1 LPETAFFNRMPDNLG
16 TIIWTLCY
24 TAVLLGI
31 SLYGLHRYLIV
42 YLFLKNRRNAPVPFA
57 RLEKLPRVTV
67 QLPIFNELYVVERL
81 LDSVSK
87 LDYPRDLLDV
97 QVLDDSTDETREL
110 ATKLVNELHTRGFD
124 ITHIHRTDRTGF
136 KAGALE
142 NGLLSAKGEFILILD
157 ADFVPTP
164 DVLKRTVDYFS
175 DPKVGMIQTRW
186 GHLNR
191 TYSMLTRVQAMFLDG
206 HLLLEQTG
214 RNRSGRFI
222 NFNGTAGIWR
232 KSCIVE
238 AGGWQ
243 HDTLTEDLDLSY
255 RAQIKGW
262 NFVFLPDLVTPA
274 ELPVDMNGFKS
285 QQHRWTK
292 GSIQTCKKLLPAVW
306 RAELPLKVKLEATM
320 HLTSNYAF
328 LLLAAICILMQPSVA
343 ASTNGTWGIW
353 RTILLDVP
361 IFITGSLPAIVFY
374 IVSQRELYPRS
385 WWREVLYLPALLA
398 LTIGLAVNN
407 AWAVIQGMHGA
418 TGEFTRTPK
427 YGIQTKTQAWK
438 KSKYSVAKNLLPFVE
453 IGFAAYFI
461 YFFAHEV
468 AACNWLAIP
477 FLALFASGFSYVA
490 MCSVAQWFPQLR
502 NPWRDNDEAL
512 SA

>member
-1 LPETAFFNRMPDNLG
+1 MPDHLG
-16 TIIWTLCY
+16 TIIWTICY
-24 TAVLLGI
+24 ATVLVGL
-31 SLYGLHRYLIV
+31 SLYGLHRYAIV
-42 YLFLKNRRNAPVPFA
+42 YLYLKNKANVPKPLGEFA
-57 RLEKLPRVTV
+57 QLPRVTV

-81 LDSVSK
+81 LDAVSK

-97 QVLDDSTDETREL
+97 QLLDDSTDETREL
-110 ATKLVNELHTRGFD
+110 SALRVSELKALGLD
-124 ITHIHRTDRTGF
+124 IVHIHRTDRTGY

-142 NGLLSAKGEFILILD
+142 NGLQSAKGEYILILD

-164 DVLKRTVDYFS
+164 DVLLKTIQYFT
-175 DPKVGMIQTRW
+175 DDRIGMIQTRW

-191 TYSMLTRVQAMFLDG
+191 TYSLLTRVQAMFLDG

-222 NFNGTAGIWR
+222 NFNGTAGVWR
-232 KSCIVE
+232 KSCIVD

-262 NFVFLPDLVTPA
+262 NFVFLPELVTPA
-274 ELPVDMNGFKS
+274 ELPMDMNGFKS
-285 QQHRWTK
+285 QQYRWTK

-306 RAELPLKVKLEATM
+306 KAHLPLKIKIEATV

-328 LLLAAICILMQPSVA
+328 LLLACICILMHPS
-343 ASTNGTWGIW
+343 TGGTSSSIW
-353 RTILLDVP
+353 RTFLLDIP

-385 WWREVLYLPALLA
+385 WWSEVLYLPALLA

-407 AWAVIQGMHGA
+407 AWAVLQAMCGHES
-418 TGEFTRTPK
+418 EFTRTPK
-427 YGIQTKTQAWK
+427 YGTHTRPQNWK
-438 KSKYSVAKNLLPFVE
+438 KSKYSVAKNILPFFE

-461 YFFAHEV
+461 YFLAHEI
-468 AACNWLAIP
+468 AAANWFAIP
-477 FLALFASGFSYVA
+477 FLVMFAGGFTYVA
-490 MCSVAQWFPQLR
+490 VCSLAQWFPQLR
-502 NPWRDNDEAL
+502 SWRDDPSDVL

>member
-1 LPETAFFNRMPDNLG
+1 MPDNLG
-16 TIIWTLCY
+16 NLIWTLCY
-24 TAVLLGI
+24 TAVFLGL
-31 SLYGLHRYLIV
+31 SLYGLHRYIIV
-42 YLFLKNRRNAPVPFA
+42 YLFLKNRRKGPQPLR
-57 RLEKLPRVTV
+57 RLESLPRVTV

-81 LDSVSK
+81 LESVSK
-87 LDYPRDLLDV
+87 LDYPKDLLDV

-110 ATKLVNELHTRGFD
+110 AASLVTKLQDRGFS
-124 ITHIHRTDRTGF
+124 IAHIHRTDRTGF

-142 NGLLSAKGEFILILD
+142 NGLPTAKGDFILILD
-157 ADFVPTP
+157 ADFVPAP
-164 DVLKRTVDYFS
+164 DVLQRTVHYFS
-175 DPKVGMIQTRW
+175 DPKIGMIQTRW

-232 KSCIVE
+232 KSCIVD
-238 AGGWQ
+238 AGGWH

-255 RAQIKGW
+255 RAQLKGW
-262 NFVFLPDLVTPA
+262 NFIFLPDLVTPA

-306 RAELPLKVKLEATM
+306 RAELPLKVKIEATV

-328 LLLAAICILMQPSVA
+328 LLLAAICILMHPSA
-343 ASTNGTWGIW
+343 GGGTGASLW

-361 IFITGSLPAIVFY
+361 IFITGSLPAVVFY

-385 WWREVLYLPALLA
+385 WWREILYLPALLA

-407 AWAVIQGMHGA
+407 AWAVLQAMVGHQS
-418 TGEFTRTPK
+418 EFTRTPK
-427 YGIQTKTQAWK
+427 YGIQSRTQSWK
-438 KSKYSVAKNLLPFVE
+438 KAKYTSIKTILPFIEV
-453 IGFAAYFI
+453 GFAIYFI
-461 YFFAHEV
+461 YFLAHEIGMR
-468 AACNWLAIP
+468 NWLAVP
-477 FLALFASGFSYVA
+477 FLVLFASGFTYVA
-490 MCSVAQWFPQLR
+490 TCSIGQWFPQLR
-502 NPWRDNDEAL
+502 APWRDTGEAL

>member
-1 LPETAFFNRMPDNLG
+1 MPDNLG
-16 TIIWTLCY
+16 TLIWTLCY

-31 SLYGLHRYLIV
+31 SLYGLHRYVIV
-42 YLFLKNRRNAPVPFA
+42 YLFLKNRRNAPKP
-57 RLEKLPRVTV
+57 LGHLPKLPRVTV

-87 LDYPRDLLDV
+87 LDYPRELLDV
-97 QVLDDSTDETREL
+97 QLLDDSTDETREL
-110 ATKLVNELHTRGFD
+110 AAGLVSKLQARGFD
-124 ITHIHRTDRTGF
+124 IVHIHRADRTGF

-142 NGLLSAKGEFILILD
+142 NGLQSAKGEYILILD
-157 ADFVPTP
+157 ADFVPAP
-164 DVLKRTVDYFS
+164 DVLLRTVHYFS
-175 DPKVGMIQTRW
+175 DPRVGMIQTRW

-222 NFNGTAGIWR
+222 NFNGTAGVWR
-232 KSCIVE
+232 KSCIIE

-255 RAQIKGW
+255 RAQLKGW
-262 NFVFLPDLVTPA
+262 NFIFLPDLVTPA

-306 RAELPLKVKLEATM
+306 KADLSLKVKVEATM

-328 LLLAAICILMQPSVA
+328 LLLACICILMHPGA
-343 ASTNGTWGIW
+343 GGGTGGRFWQ
-353 RTILLDVP
+353 TILLDVP
-361 IFITGSLPAIVFY
+361 IFITGSLPAVVFY

-385 WWREVLYLPALLA
+385 WWREILYLPALLA
-398 LTIGLAVNN
+398 VTIGLAVNN
-407 AWAVIQGMHGA
+407 AWAVIQAIVGHQSD
-418 TGEFTRTPK
+418 FNRTPK
-427 YGIQTKTQAWK
+427 YGIQSKTQSWK
-438 KSKYSVAKNLLPFVE
+438 RSKYSSMKTILPFIEVA
-453 IGFAAYFI
+453 FAAYFI
-461 YFFAHEV
+461 YFLVHEIGLK
-468 AACNWLAIP
+468 NWLAVP
-477 FLALFASGFSYVA
+477 FLVLFASGFTYVA
-490 MCSVAQWFPQLR
+490 MCSIGQWFPQLR
-502 NPWRDNDEAL
+502 APWRDTGEAL

>member
-1 LPETAFFNRMPDNLG
+1 MPDNLG
-16 TIIWTLCY
+16 TLIWTLCY
-24 TAVLLGI
+24 TAVLIGL

-42 YLFLKNRRNAPVPFA
+42 YLYLKNKNRVPEPAGHF
-57 RLEKLPRVTV
+57 EQLPRVTV

-81 LDSVSK
+81 LDAVAK
-87 LDYPRDLLDV
+87 LDYPRELLDV
-97 QVLDDSTDETREL
+97 QLLDDSTDETVEVSAKRVAEL
-110 ATKLVNELHTRGFD
+110 KAEGLD
-124 ITHIHRTDRTGF
+124 IVHIRRTDRVGF

-142 NGLLSAKGEFILILD
+142 YGLQSAKGEYILILD
-157 ADFVPTP
+157 ADFVPAP
-164 DVLKRTVDYFS
+164 DVLKKTIHHFTDE
-175 DPKVGMIQTRW
+175 KVGMIQTRW

-222 NFNGTAGIWR
+222 NFNGTAGVWR
-232 KSCIVE
+232 KTCIQD
-238 AGGWQ
+238 AGGWH

-255 RAQIKGW
+255 RAQLKGW
-262 NFVFLPDLVTPA
+262 RFVFLPNLVTPA

-292 GSIQTCKKLLPAVW
+292 GSVQTCRKLLPAVW
-306 RAELPLKVKLEATM
+306 RAELPLKIKLEATM

-328 LLLAAICILMQPSVA
+328 LLLACICVLMHPSTGGA
-343 ASTNGTWGIW
+343 TGSMW
-353 RTILLDVP
+353 RTFLLDIP
-361 IFITGSLPAIVFY
+361 IFITGSLPAVVFY

-407 AWAVIQGMHGA
+407 AWAVISGMTGK

-427 YGIQTKTQAWK
+427 YGIKTRTQSWK
-438 KSKYSVAKNLLPFVE
+438 KAKYTVTKNILPFVE

-461 YFFAHEV
+461 YFLAHEIV
-468 AACNWLAIP
+468 RMNWFSIP
-477 FLALFASGFSYVA
+477 FLFLFAAGFTYVA
-490 MCSVAQWFPQLR
+490 FSSLVQWFPQLR
-502 NPWRDNDEAL
+502 APWRDTDEAL

>member
-1 LPETAFFNRMPDNLG
+1 MPDNLG
-16 TIIWTLCY
+16 TLIWTLCY

-31 SLYGLHRYLIV
+31 SLYGLHRYVIV
-42 YLFLKNRRNAPVPFA
+42 YLFLKNRRNVPQPA
-57 RLEKLPRVTV
+57 GRLPELPRVTV

-81 LDSVSK
+81 LESVSK
-87 LDYPRDLLDV
+87 LNYPRELLDI

-110 ATKLVNELHTRGFD
+110 SAKLADELRTRGFD

-142 NGLLSAKGEFILILD
+142 NGLRSAKGEFIFILD
-157 ADFVPTP
+157 ADFVPSP
-164 DVLKRTVDYFS
+164 DVLLKTVHFFA

-191 TYSMLTRVQAMFLDG
+191 TYSLLTRVQAMFLDG

-222 NFNGTAGIWR
+222 NFNGTAGVWR
-232 KSCIVE
+232 KSCIVD
-238 AGGWQ
+238 AGGWH

-255 RAQIKGW
+255 RAQLKGW

-306 RAELPLKVKLEATM
+306 GADLPLKVKLEATM

-328 LLLAAICILMQPSVA
+328 LLLAAICILMQPSLTVTA
-343 ASTNGTWGIW
+343 DGSWGLW
-353 RTILLDVP
+353 RTLLLDIP
-361 IFITGSLPAIVFY
+361 IFITGSLPAFVFY

-407 AWAVIQGMHGA
+407 AWAVIQGMFGV

-427 YGIQTKTQAWK
+427 YGVQTRTQSWK
-438 KSKYSVAKNLLPFVE
+438 KAKYSVAKNLLPFIE
-453 IGFAAYFI
+453 IAFAAYFI
-461 YFFAHEV
+461 YFFVHEV
-468 AACNWLAIP
+468 AFHNWLAVP
-477 FLALFASGFSYVA
+477 FLALFASGFTYVSL
-490 MCSVAQWFPQLR
+490 CSLAQWFPQLR
-502 NPWRDNDEAL
+502 APWRDTGEAL
-512 SA
+512 PT

>member
-1 LPETAFFNRMPDNLG
+1 MPDNLG
-16 TIIWTLCY
+16 YIIWTLCY
-24 TAVLLGI
+24 TAVLLGV
-31 SLYGLHRYLIV
+31 SLYGLHRYVIV
-42 YLFLKNRRNAPVPFA
+42 YLFLKNKRNAPKPA
-57 RLEKLPRVTV
+57 GHLEKLPRITV

-87 LDYPRDLLDV
+87 LDYPRELLDV

-110 ATKLVNELHTRGFD
+110 SSRLATELRARGFD
-124 ITHIHRTDRTGF
+124 ISHIHRTDRTGF

-142 NGLLSAKGEFILILD
+142 NGLHSAQGEFILILD
-157 ADFVPTP
+157 ADFVPAA
-164 DVLKRTVDYFS
+164 DVLKRTIHYFS
-175 DPKVGMIQTRW
+175 DPRVGMIQTRW

-232 KSCIVE
+232 KTCIID
-238 AGGWQ
+238 AGGWH

-255 RAQIKGW
+255 RAQLKGW

-292 GSIQTCKKLLPAVW
+292 GSIETCKKLLPSVW

-328 LLLAAICILMQPSVA
+328 LLLAAICVLMHPS
-343 ASTNGTWGIW
+343 TGGGTGGSLW
-353 RTILLDVP
+353 RTILLDIP
-361 IFITGSLPAIVFY
+361 IFITGSLPAVVFY

-385 WWREVLYLPALLA
+385 WWREIVYLPALLA
-398 LTIGLAVNN
+398 LSIGLAINN
-407 AWAVIQGMHGA
+407 SWAVIQAMAGHRSD
-418 TGEFTRTPK
+418 FTRTPK
-427 YGIQTKTQAWK
+427 YGIQSKTQSWK
-438 KSKYSVAKNLLPFVE
+438 RAKYSPMKTILPFVE
-453 IGFAAYFI
+453 VGFAAYFI
-461 YFFAHEV
+461 YFLMHEI
-468 AACNWLAIP
+468 AMHNWLAIP
-477 FLALFASGFSYVA
+477 FLTLFASGFTYVA
-490 MCSVAQWFPQLR
+490 MCSIVQWFPQLR
-502 NPWRDNDEAL
+502 APWRDTDEPL
-512 SA
+512 PT

>member
-1 LPETAFFNRMPDNLG
+1 MPDNLG

-24 TAVLLGI
+24 TAVLLGL

-42 YLFLKNRRNAPVPFA
+42 YLYLKNKRNVPVPAGHF
-57 RLEKLPRVTV
+57 EQLPRVTV

-81 LDSVSK
+81 LDAVAK

-110 ATKLVNELHTRGFD
+110 ANKLADNMRTLGLD
-124 ITHIHRTDRTGF
+124 ITHVHRVDRTGF

-142 NGLLSAKGEFILILD
+142 NGLQSAKGEFILILD
-157 ADFVPTP
+157 ADFVPAP
-164 DVLKRTVDYFS
+164 DVLLKTIHYFK
-175 DPKVGMIQTRW
+175 DEKVGMIQTRW

-222 NFNGTAGIWR
+222 NFNGTAGVWR
-232 KSCIVE
+232 KSCIVD

-262 NFVFLPDLVTPA
+262 NFVFLPNLVTPA

-292 GSIQTCKKLLPAVW
+292 GSIQTCRKLLPAVW
-306 RAELPLKVKLEATM
+306 RAKLPLKVKIEGTV

-328 LLLAAICILMQPSVA
+328 LLLAFICVLMHPGA
-343 ASTNGTWGIW
+343 GGGTHGMWH
-353 RTILLDVP
+353 TLLLDIP
-361 IFITGSLPAIVFY
+361 IFITGSMPAIIFY

-398 LTIGLAVNN
+398 VTIGLAVNN
-407 AWAVIQGMHGA
+407 AWAVIQGMAGA

-427 YGIQTKTQAWK
+427 YGIQTRTQSWK
-438 KSKYSVAKNLLPFVE
+438 KSKYSVAKNILPLIEVA
-453 IGFAAYFI
+453 FAVYFI
-461 YFFAHEV
+461 YFLTHEV
-468 AACNWLAIP
+468 IAANWYAVP
-477 FLALFASGFSYVA
+477 FLSLFACGFTYVA
-490 MCSVAQWFPQLR
+490 LCSLAQWFPQLR
-502 NPWRDNDEAL
+502 APWRDTGDVL

>member
-1 LPETAFFNRMPDNLG
+1 MPDNLG

-24 TAVLLGI
+24 TAVLLGLSI
-31 SLYGLHRYLIV
+31 YGLHRYHIV
-42 YLFLKNRRNAPVPFA
+42 YLYLKNKGRVPEPKGQF
-57 RLEKLPRVTV
+57 ETLPRITV

-81 LDSVSK
+81 LEAVSK
-87 LDYPRDLLDV
+87 LDYPRDLMDV
-97 QVLDDSTDETREL
+97 QLLDDSTDETREL
-110 ATKLVNELHTRGFD
+110 SAKRVAELKAAGLD
-124 ITHIHRTDRTGF
+124 IVHIHRTDRTGF

-142 NGLLSAKGEFILILD
+142 NGIKTAKGEYILILD

-164 DVLKRTVDYFS
+164 DVLKKTIHFFTD
-175 DPKVGMIQTRW
+175 DKVGMIQTRW

-222 NFNGTAGIWR
+222 NFNGTAGVWR
-232 KSCIVE
+232 KSCIAD
-238 AGGWQ
+238 AGGWH

-255 RAQIKGW
+255 RAQLKGW
-262 NFVFLPDLVTPA
+262 RFVFLPNLVTPA

-292 GSIQTCKKLLPAVW
+292 GSIQTCRKLLPAVW
-306 RAELPLKVKLEATM
+306 KAELPLTIKLEATM

-328 LLLAAICILMQPSVA
+328 LLLACICVLMHPSA
-343 ASTNGTWGIW
+343 GGGAGNMWKTFLID
-353 RTILLDVP
+353 IP
-361 IFITGSLPAIVFY
+361 IFITGSLPAVIFY

-407 AWAVIQGMHGA
+407 AWAVISGMSGK

-427 YGIQTKTQAWK
+427 YGIKTRTQSWK
-438 KSKYSVAKNLLPFVE
+438 KSKYTVAKNILPLVE
-453 IGFAAYFI
+453 VGFAAYFI
-461 YFFAHEV
+461 YFLVHEIYV
-468 AACNWLAIP
+468 MNWFAIP
-477 FLALFASGFSYVA
+477 FLGLFAVGFSYVA
-490 MCSVAQWFPQLR
+490 ISSLVQWFPQLR
-502 NPWRDNDEAL
+502 APWRDTGDAL
-512 SA
+512 SV

>member
-1 LPETAFFNRMPDNLG
+1 MPDHLG
-16 TIIWTLCY
+16 NIIWTICY
-24 TAVLLGI
+24 ATVLVGL
-31 SLYGLHRYLIV
+31 SLYGLHRYAIV
-42 YLFLKNRRNAPVPFA
+42 YLYLKNKANVPKPLGEFA
-57 RLEKLPRVTV
+57 QLPRVTV

-81 LDSVSK
+81 LEAVSK
-87 LDYPRDLLDV
+87 LDYPRELLDV
-97 QVLDDSTDETREL
+97 QLLDDSTDETREL
-110 ATKLVNELHTRGFD
+110 SALRVSELKALGLD
-124 ITHIHRTDRTGF
+124 IVHIHRTDRTGY

-142 NGLLSAKGEFILILD
+142 NGLQSAKGEYILILD

-164 DVLKRTVDYFS
+164 DVLLKTIQYFT
-175 DPKVGMIQTRW
+175 DDRIGMIQTRW

-191 TYSMLTRVQAMFLDG
+191 TYSLLTRVQAMFLDG

-222 NFNGTAGIWR
+222 NFNGTAGVWR
-232 KSCIVE
+232 KSCIVD

-262 NFVFLPDLVTPA
+262 NFVFLPELVTPA
-274 ELPVDMNGFKS
+274 ELPMDMNGFKS
-285 QQHRWTK
+285 QQYRWTK

-306 RAELPLKVKLEATM
+306 KAHLPLKIKIEATV

-328 LLLAAICILMQPSVA
+328 LLLACICILMHPS
-343 ASTNGTWGIW
+343 TGGTSGNIW
-353 RTILLDVP
+353 RTFLLDIP

-407 AWAVIQGMHGA
+407 AWAVLQAMCGHES
-418 TGEFTRTPK
+418 EFTRTPK
-427 YGIQTKTQAWK
+427 YGTHTRPQNWK
-438 KSKYSVAKNLLPFVE
+438 KSKYSVAKNILPFFE

-461 YFFAHEV
+461 YFLAHEI
-468 AACNWLAIP
+468 AAANWFAIP
-477 FLALFASGFSYVA
+477 FLVMFAGGFTYVA
-490 MCSVAQWFPQLR
+490 VCSLAQWFPQLR
-502 NPWRDNDEAL
+502 SWREDPSDVL

>member
-1 LPETAFFNRMPDNLG
+1 MPDNLG

-24 TAVLLGI
+24 TAVLVGL
-31 SLYGLHRYLIV
+31 SLYGLHRYVIV
-42 YLFLKNRRNAPVPFA
+42 YLYLKNKKKAPQPVAHF
-57 RLEKLPRVTV
+57 EQLPTVTV

-81 LDSVSK
+81 LEAVAK
-87 LDYPRDLLDV
+87 LDYPRECLDV

-110 ATKLVNELHTRGFD
+110 VNRRVSELRQQGFN
-124 ITHIHRTDRTGF
+124 IQHIHRMDRTGY

-142 NGLLSAKGEFILILD
+142 NGLQTARGEFILILD

-164 DVLKRTVDYFS
+164 DVLKKTIHYFTEERI
-175 DPKVGMIQTRW
+175 GMIQTRW

-191 TYSMLTRVQAMFLDG
+191 THSLLTRVQAMFLDG

-232 KSCIVE
+232 KSCIVD

-255 RAQIKGW
+255 RAQLKGW
-262 NFVFLPDLVTPA
+262 NFIFLPDLVTPA

-292 GSIQTCKKLLPAVW
+292 GSIQTCRKLLPAVW
-306 RAELPLKVKLEATM
+306 RAELPIKIKLEATM

-328 LLLAAICILMQPSVA
+328 LLLACICVLMHPS
-343 ASTNGTWGIW
+343 TGGEDNDYGLL
-353 RTILLDVP
+353 RMILLDIP
-361 IFITGSLPAIVFY
+361 IFITGSLPAVLFY

-407 AWAVIQGMHGA
+407 AWAVLQGMAGK

-427 YGIQTKTQAWK
+427 YGIQTKTQSWK
-438 KSKYSVAKNLLPFVE
+438 KAKYSVARNLLPFIE
-453 IGFAAYFI
+453 IGFAIYFI
-461 YFFAHEV
+461 YFLLHEITSLNWFAV
-468 AACNWLAIP
+468 P
-477 FLALFASGFSYVA
+477 FLTLFASGFTYVA
-490 MCSVAQWFPQLR
+490 LCSLVQWFPQLR
-502 NPWRDNDEAL
+502 APWRDTGSPL
-512 SA
+512 SS

>member
-1 LPETAFFNRMPDNLG
+1 MPEHLG
-16 TIIWTLCY
+16 TIIWTICY
-24 TAVLLGI
+24 ATVLVGL
-31 SLYGLHRYLIV
+31 SLYGLHRYAIV
-42 YLFLKNRRNAPVPFA
+42 YLYLKNKGNVPKPQGEFA
-57 RLEKLPRVTV
+57 QLPRVTV

-81 LDSVSK
+81 LEAVAK
-87 LDYPRDLLDV
+87 LDYPRGLLDV
-97 QVLDDSTDETREL
+97 QLLDDSTDETREL
-110 ATKLVNELHTRGFD
+110 SAKRVAELKALGLD
-124 ITHIHRTDRTGF
+124 IVHIHRTDRTGY

-142 NGLLSAKGEFILILD
+142 NGLQSAKGEYILILD
-157 ADFVPTP
+157 ADFVPEP
-164 DVLKRTVDYFS
+164 DVLIKTIQYFTN
-175 DPKVGMIQTRW
+175 DRIGMIQTRW

-191 TYSMLTRVQAMFLDG
+191 TYSLLTRVQAMFLDG

-222 NFNGTAGIWR
+222 NFNGTAGVWR
-232 KSCIVE
+232 KSCIVD

-262 NFVFLPDLVTPA
+262 NFVFLPELVTPA
-274 ELPVDMNGFKS
+274 ELPMDMNGFKS

-306 RAELPLKVKLEATM
+306 KAHLPLKIKLEATM

-328 LLLAAICILMQPSVA
+328 LLLACICVLMHPS
-343 ASTNGTWGIW
+343 TGGTSGSYW
-353 RTILLDVP
+353 RTFLLDIP
-361 IFITGSLPAIVFY
+361 IFITGSLPAVVFY

-407 AWAVIQGMHGA
+407 AWAVLQAMCGHES
-418 TGEFTRTPK
+418 EFTRTPK
-427 YGIQTKTQAWK
+427 YGTQTKAQNWK
-438 KSKYSVAKNLLPFVE
+438 KSKYSVAKNILPFIE
-453 IGFAAYFI
+453 IGFATYFI
-461 YFFAHEV
+461 YFLIHEITAANWFAV
-468 AACNWLAIP
+468 P
-477 FLALFASGFSYVA
+477 FLILFAGGFTYVA
-490 MCSVAQWFPQLR
+490 LCSLAQWFPQLR
-502 NPWRDNDEAL
+502 TWREPSDVL

>member
-1 LPETAFFNRMPDNLG
+1 MPDNLG

-31 SLYGLHRYLIV
+31 SLYGLHRYIIV
-42 YLFLKNRRNAPVPFA
+42 YLFLKNRRNAPQPLGK
-57 RLEKLPRVTV
+57 LEKLPRVTV
-67 QLPIFNELYVVERL
+67 QLPVFNELYVVERL
-81 LDSVSK
+81 LDAVSK
-87 LDYPRDLLDV
+87 LDYPRELLEV
-97 QVLDDSTDETREL
+97 QVLDDSTDETRQVSERVVAEL
-110 ATKLVNELHTRGFD
+110 TSRGYD
-124 ITHIHRTDRTGF
+124 ISHIHRTDRTGF

-142 NGLLSAKGEFILILD
+142 NGLQTAKGEFILILD
-157 ADFVPTP
+157 ADFVPSP
-164 DVLKRTVDYFS
+164 DILHRTVHYFS

-191 TYSMLTRVQAMFLDG
+191 TYSLLTRVQAMFLDG

-255 RAQIKGW
+255 RAQLKGW
-262 NFVFLPDLVTPA
+262 NFIFLPDLVTPA

-292 GSIQTCKKLLPAVW
+292 GSIQTCRKLLPAVW
-306 RAELPLKVKLEATM
+306 RAELPLKVKLEATV

-328 LLLAAICILMQPSVA
+328 LLLAAICILMHPSA
-343 ASTNGTWGIW
+343 GGGTVGSFW
-353 RTILLDVP
+353 RTVLLDIP
-361 IFITGSLPAIVFY
+361 IFITGSLPAVVFY

-385 WWREVLYLPALLA
+385 WLREILYLPALLA

-427 YGIQTKTQAWK
+427 YGIQSRTQNWK
-438 KSKYSVAKNLLPFVE
+438 RSKYSPMKTILPFIEV
-453 IGFAAYFI
+453 GFAIYFI

-468 AACNWLAIP
+468 AAHNWLAMP
-477 FLALFASGFSYVA
+477 FLSLFAGGFTYVA
-490 MCSVAQWFPQLR
+490 MCSIAQWFPQLR
-502 NPWRDNDEAL
+502 APWRDTGDIL

>member
-1 LPETAFFNRMPDNLG
+1 MPDNLG
-16 TIIWTLCY
+16 SIIWTISY
-24 TAVLLGI
+24 TAVLLGL
-31 SLYGLHRYLIV
+31 SLYGLHRYVIV
-42 YLFLKNRRNAPVPFA
+42 YLYLKNKGRLPQPVSNF
-57 RLEKLPRVTV
+57 EQLPRVTV
-67 QLPIFNELYVVERL
+67 QLPIFNELYVVDRL
-81 LDSVSK
+81 LDAVAK

-97 QVLDDSTDETREL
+97 QVLDDSTDETVEL
-110 ATKLVNELHTRGFD
+110 TARRVAELKGLGLD
-124 ITHIHRTDRTGF
+124 IEHVHRKDRTGF

-142 NGLLSAKGEFILILD
+142 NGLKTAKGEFILILD
-157 ADFVPTP
+157 ADFVPAP
-164 DVLKRTVDYFS
+164 DVLKKTIHYFT
-175 DPKVGMIQTRW
+175 DERVGMIQTRW

-222 NFNGTAGIWR
+222 NFNGTAGVWR
-232 KSCIVE
+232 RQTIVE

-262 NFVFLPDLVTPA
+262 QFVFLPNLVTPA

-292 GSIQTCKKLLPAVW
+292 GSIQTCRKLLPAVW
-306 RAELPLKVKLEATM
+306 RAELPFKIKLEATV

-328 LLLAAICILMQPSVA
+328 LLLACICVLMHP
-343 ASTNGTWGIW
+343 GTGGQIGSLW
-353 RTILLDVP
+353 RTVLIDIP
-361 IFITGSLPAIVFY
+361 IFITGSMPAVIFY
-374 IVSQRELYPRS
+374 VVSQRELYPRS
-385 WWREVLYLPALLA
+385 WWREILYLPALLA

-407 AWAVIQGMHGA
+407 AWAVIQGMFGK

-427 YGIQTKTQAWK
+427 YGIQTKTQSWK
-438 KSKYSVAKNLLPFVE
+438 KSKYSVAKNILPFVE
-453 IGFAAYFI
+453 IGFAVYFI
-461 YFFAHEV
+461 YFLIHEIT
-468 AACNWLAIP
+468 ALNWLAIP
-477 FLALFASGFSYVA
+477 FLTLFAGGFTYVA
-490 MCSVAQWFPQLR
+490 LCSLTQWFPQLR
-502 NPWRDNDEAL
+502 APWRDTGDAL

>member
-1 LPETAFFNRMPDNLG
+1 MPDNLG

-24 TAVLLGI
+24 TAVLLGLSI
-31 SLYGLHRYLIV
+31 YGLHRYLIV
-42 YLFLKNRRNAPVPFA
+42 YLYLKNKRNVPVPAGHFD
-57 RLEKLPRVTV
+57 KLPRVTV

-81 LDSVSK
+81 LDAVSK

-110 ATKLVNELHTRGFD
+110 ANKLVDNLRALGLD
-124 ITHIHRTDRTGF
+124 ISHVHRVDRTGY

-142 NGLLSAKGEFILILD
+142 NGLQSAKGEYILILD
-157 ADFVPTP
+157 ADFVPAP
-164 DVLKRTVDYFS
+164 DVLQKTIHFFTNE
-175 DPKVGMIQTRW
+175 KVGMIQTRW

-222 NFNGTAGIWR
+222 NFNGTAGVWR
-232 KSCIVE
+232 KSCIVD

-262 NFVFLPDLVTPA
+262 KFVFLPNLVTPA

-292 GSIQTCKKLLPAVW
+292 GSIQTCRKLLPAVW
-306 RAELPLKVKLEATM
+306 RANLPLKVKLEGTM

-328 LLLAAICILMQPSVA
+328 LLLAFICVLMHPSA
-343 ASTNGTWGIW
+343 GGGTHSTWHML
-353 RTILLDVP
+353 LLDIP
-361 IFITGSLPAIVFY
+361 IFITGSVPAVIFY

-385 WWREVLYLPALLA
+385 WWREILYLPALLA

-407 AWAVIQGMHGA
+407 AWAVIQGMAGA

-427 YGIQTKTQAWK
+427 YGIQTKTQSWK
-438 KSKYSVAKNLLPFVE
+438 KSKYSVAKNILPLVE
-453 IGFAAYFI
+453 VVFAVYFI
-461 YFFAHEV
+461 YFLTHEIISANWFAV
-468 AACNWLAIP
+468 P
-477 FLALFASGFSYVA
+477 FLTLFAGGFTYVA
-490 MCSVAQWFPQLR
+490 LCSLAQWFPQLR
-502 NPWRDNDEAL
+502 APWRDTEDAL

>member
-1 LPETAFFNRMPDNLG
+1 MPDNLG

-24 TAVLLGI
+24 TAVLLGLSI
-31 SLYGLHRYLIV
+31 YGLHRYLIV
-42 YLFLKNRRNAPVPFA
+42 YLYLKNKRNVPVPAGHFD
-57 RLEKLPRVTV
+57 KLPRVTV

-81 LDSVSK
+81 LDAVSK

-110 ATKLVNELHTRGFD
+110 ANKLVGNLQALGLD
-124 ITHIHRTDRTGF
+124 ISHVHRVDRTGY

-142 NGLLSAKGEFILILD
+142 NGLQSAKGEYILILD
-157 ADFVPTP
+157 ADFVPAP
-164 DVLKRTVDYFS
+164 DVLQKTIHFFTNE
-175 DPKVGMIQTRW
+175 KVGMIQTRW

-222 NFNGTAGIWR
+222 NFNGTAGVWR
-232 KSCIVE
+232 KSCIVD

-262 NFVFLPDLVTPA
+262 KFIFLPNLVTPA

-292 GSIQTCKKLLPAVW
+292 GSIQTCRKLLPAVW
-306 RAELPLKVKLEATM
+306 RANLPLKVKLEGTV

-328 LLLAAICILMQPSVA
+328 LLLAFICVLMHPGA
-343 ASTNGTWGIW
+343 DGGTHNMWH
-353 RTILLDVP
+353 TILLDIP
-361 IFITGSLPAIVFY
+361 IFITGSMPAIVFY

-385 WWREVLYLPALLA
+385 WWREILYLPALIA

-407 AWAVIQGMHGA
+407 AWAVIQGMVGA

-427 YGIQTKTQAWK
+427 YGIQTKTQSWK
-438 KSKYSVAKNLLPFVE
+438 KSKYSVAKNILPLVE
-453 IGFAAYFI
+453 VSFAIYFI
-461 YFFAHEV
+461 YFLTHEIIL
-468 AACNWLAIP
+468 ANWYAVP
-477 FLALFASGFSYVA
+477 FLSLFASGFTYVA
-490 MCSVAQWFPQLR
+490 LCSLAQWFPQLR
-502 NPWRDNDEAL
+502 APWRDTGDAL

>member
-1 LPETAFFNRMPDNLG
+1 MPDNLG
-16 TIIWTLCY
+16 TLIWTLCY
-24 TAVLLGI
+24 TAVLVGL
-31 SLYGLHRYLIV
+31 SLFGLHRYLIV
-42 YLFLKNRRNAPVPFA
+42 YLYLKNKKRVPEPAGQFQQ
-57 RLEKLPRVTV
+57 LPRVTV

-81 LDSVSK
+81 LEAVSK

-97 QVLDDSTDETREL
+97 QLLDDSTDETREL
-110 ATKLVNELHTRGFD
+110 SAKRVAELQAAGLD
-124 ITHIHRTDRTGF
+124 IVHIHRVDRTGY

-142 NGLLSAKGEFILILD
+142 NGLKTAKGEYVLILD
-157 ADFVPTP
+157 ADFVPAP
-164 DVLKRTVDYFS
+164 DVLKKTIHYFM
-175 DPKVGMIQTRW
+175 DDKIGMIQTRW

-222 NFNGTAGIWR
+222 NFNGTAGVWR
-232 KSCIVE
+232 KSCIQD
-238 AGGWQ
+238 AGGWH

-255 RAQIKGW
+255 RAQLKGW
-262 NFVFLPDLVTPA
+262 RFVFLPNLVTPA

-292 GSIQTCKKLLPAVW
+292 GSIQTCRKLLPAVW
-306 RAELPLKVKLEATM
+306 RAELPLKVKLEATV

-328 LLLAAICILMQPSVA
+328 LLLACICVLMQPSA
-343 ASTNGTWGIW
+343 GGGTHDIW
-353 RTILLDVP
+353 KTLLVNIPIL
-361 IFITGSLPAIVFY
+361 FTGSLPAVVFY

-398 LTIGLAVNN
+398 LSIGLAVNN
-407 AWAVIQGMHGA
+407 AWAVISGMSGK

-427 YGIQTKTQAWK
+427 YGIKTRTQSWK
-438 KSKYSVAKNLLPFVE
+438 KAKYSVAKNVLPLVE
-453 IGFAAYFI
+453 IGFAI
-461 YFFAHEV
+461 YFVYFLIREV
-468 AACNWLAIP
+468 VAQNWMALP
-477 FLALFASGFSYVA
+477 FLSLFAAGFTYVA
-490 MCSVAQWFPQLR
+490 LSSFVQWFPQLR
-502 NPWRDNDEAL
+502 APWRDTGEAL

>member
-1 LPETAFFNRMPDNLG
+1 MPDNLG

-42 YLFLKNRRNAPVPFA
+42 YLFLKNRRNAPKP
-57 RLEKLPRVTV
+57 LGKLDTLPRVTV

-81 LDSVSK
+81 LESVAK
-87 LDYPRDLLDV
+87 LDYPRNLIDV

-110 ATKLVNELHTRGFD
+110 AIKLVGELATRGYD
-124 ITHIHRTDRTGF
+124 ITHIHRVDRTGF

-142 NGLLSAKGEFILILD
+142 NGLQSAKGEFILILD
-157 ADFVPTP
+157 ADFVPAP
-164 DVLKRTVDYFS
+164 DVLLRTVDYFS
-175 DPKVGMIQTRW
+175 DPAVGMIQTRW

-222 NFNGTAGIWR
+222 NFNGTAGVWR

-255 RAQIKGW
+255 RAQLKGW

-292 GSIQTCKKLLPAVW
+292 GSIQTCKKLLPSVW
-306 RAELPLKVKLEATM
+306 RAKLPLKVKVEATM

-328 LLLAAICILMQPSVA
+328 LLLAAICILMHPSA
-343 ASTNGTWGIW
+343 GGGTVGSVW
-353 RTILLDVP
+353 RTILLDIP
-361 IFITGSLPAIVFY
+361 IFITGSLPAVVFY

-385 WWREVLYLPALLA
+385 WWREIIYLPALLA

-427 YGIQTKTQAWK
+427 YGIQTKTQSWK
-438 KSKYSVAKNLLPFVE
+438 KSKYSPMKTILPFIE
-453 IGFAAYFI
+453 ICFAAYFI
-461 YFFAHEV
+461 YFFTHEV
-468 AACNWLAIP
+468 ANRNWLAIP
-477 FLALFASGFSYVA
+477 FLALFAGGFTYVA
-490 MCSVAQWFPQLR
+490 ACSIGQWFPQLR
-502 NPWRDNDEAL
+502 APWRDTNEVL

>member
-1 LPETAFFNRMPDNLG
+1 MPENLG
-16 TIIWTLCY
+16 TIIWTICY
-24 TAVLLGI
+24 ATVLVGL
-31 SLYGLHRYLIV
+31 SLYGLHRYAIV
-42 YLFLKNRRNAPVPFA
+42 YLYLKNKGNVPQPQGEFA
-57 RLEKLPRVTV
+57 QLPRVTV

-81 LDSVSK
+81 LEAVAK

-97 QVLDDSTDETREL
+97 QLLDDSTDETREL
-110 ATKLVNELHTRGFD
+110 SAKRVAELKALGLD
-124 ITHIHRTDRTGF
+124 IVHIHRTDRTGY

-142 NGLLSAKGEFILILD
+142 NGLQSAKGEYILILD
-157 ADFVPTP
+157 ADFVPEP
-164 DVLKRTVDYFS
+164 DVLIKTIQYFT
-175 DPKVGMIQTRW
+175 DDNIGMIQTRW

-191 TYSMLTRVQAMFLDG
+191 TYSLLTRVQAMFLDG

-222 NFNGTAGIWR
+222 NFNGTAGVWR
-232 KSCIVE
+232 KSCIVD

-262 NFVFLPDLVTPA
+262 RFVFLPELVTPA
-274 ELPVDMNGFKS
+274 ELPMDMNGFKS

-306 RAELPLKVKLEATM
+306 KAHLPLKIKLEATM

-328 LLLAAICILMQPSVA
+328 LLLACICVLMHPS
-343 ASTNGTWGIW
+343 TGGTSGSYW
-353 RTILLDVP
+353 RTFLLDIP
-361 IFITGSLPAIVFY
+361 IFITGSLPAVVFY

-407 AWAVIQGMHGA
+407 AWAVLQAMCGHES
-418 TGEFTRTPK
+418 EFTRTPK
-427 YGIQTKTQAWK
+427 YGTQTKTQNWK
-438 KSKYSVAKNLLPFVE
+438 KSKYSVAKNILPLIE

-461 YFFAHEV
+461 YFLIHEITAANWFAV
-468 AACNWLAIP
+468 P
-477 FLALFASGFSYVA
+477 FLVLFAGGFTYVA
-490 MCSVAQWFPQLR
+490 LCSLAQWFPQIR
-502 NPWRDNDEAL
+502 NWREPDDVL